1 VRAWTKRLW
10 LALPLVVAC
19 GSVAPVGPFEGLRG
33 PGFVAPLTDGGAV
46 GLADL
51 RGKPVVLVFW
61 ASWCGPCRYE
71 VPHVNLL
78 HQGVGDTAHVLG
90 INAGEDPTTVA
101 EAMRAL
107 DIRYPVVL
115 DGDGSIVKKYHA
127 SALPLVVVLD
137 PEGRV
142 RFRGNTW
149 PSRINALVAG
159 LAEGGGR

>member
-1 VRAWTKRLW
+1 VCATLRGWWCALW
-10 LALPLVVAC
+10 LTAC
-19 GSVAPVGPFEGLRG
+19 GSVAPVGPFEGLRA
-33 PGFVAPLTDGGAV
+33 PGFVAPLVDGGSV
-46 GLADL
+46 GLDSL

-78 HQGVGDTAHVLG
+78 YQGVGDTAHVLAV
-90 INAGEDPTTVA
+90 NAGEDPATVA

-107 DIRYPVVL
+107 DMRYPVVL
-115 DGDGSIVKKYHA
+115 DGDGAIVRKYQA
-127 SALPLVVVLD
+127 TALPLVLVLD
-137 PEGRV
+137 ANGRV

-159 LAEGGGR
+159 LASGEVP